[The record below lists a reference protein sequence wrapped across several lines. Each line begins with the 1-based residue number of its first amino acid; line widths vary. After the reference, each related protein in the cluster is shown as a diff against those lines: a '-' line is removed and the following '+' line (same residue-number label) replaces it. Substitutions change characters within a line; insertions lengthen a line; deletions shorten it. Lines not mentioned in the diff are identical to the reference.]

1 LFLATVTCASGY
13 NQTSSGTCVNT
24 QFGFNNCGSIGY
36 VCPSNYI
43 SCSAGSCSIR
53 PSVQLVGAV
62 AVSGWSNMN
71 IDDAIVRVIL
81 PMSITLYNYTAN
93 NVSVSS
99 NGVSLSNFCE
109 MSLN

>member
-24 QFGFNNCGSIGY
+24 QIDFNNCGSIGY
-36 VCPSNYI
+36 VCPSNYT
-43 SCSAGSCSIR
+43 SCSTGSCSTR

-62 AVSGWSNMN
+62 AVSGWGNMI

-81 PMSITLYNYTAN
+81 PVSITLYNYTAN

-99 NGVSLSNFCE
+99 NGVSFLEF
-109 MSLN
+109 L